1 MYNFLDFFILY
12 LHRRHDAYKCFNIK
26 EHFAYYR
33 ILAYA
38 KCKNWYG
45 RNNLLAER
53 RSVARTD
60 SILGLPVF

>member
-1 MYNFLDFFILY
+1 MFSSCIYIVDMTHIK
-12 LHRRHDAYKCFNIK
+12 RFNIK

-45 RNNLLAER
+45 MNNLLAER

>member
-1 MYNFLDFFILY
+1 MTHIK
-12 LHRRHDAYKCFNIK
+12 RFNIK

-45 RNNLLAER
+45 MNNLLAER

-60 SILGLPVF
+60 SILGLPMF